1 MRKLYN
7 LNLPWFSLIR
17 TTIHLRSLKIKKI
30 VKIVFPLAIG
40 AFLVWY
46 SLSDIS
52 LKILGTYFKE
62 ANYSFILLG
71 LFFGVLSH
79 LSRAYRW
86 KFMLA
91 PLGFKPKFTNSVLAV
106 LVGYLV
112 NLAIPRA
119 GEVSRALVL
128 TNYEEVPFEK
138 GFGTIVA
145 ERIADLIMML
155 LVVLITLFVQFD
167 FIYNL
172 LISNFNPLKISIA
185 LAILGIGSYMLTSLV
200 KKAKSGFLLKI
211 KTFVSGL
218 IEGVTS
224 IFKMKNKW
232 AFIFHT
238 VFIWSMY
245 IAMFWATIPAID
257 GLNVPLGGILIGFIA
272 GGFSIAATNG
282 GVGLYPI
289 AVASALALFDIPAE
303 TATAFGW
310 IMWTAQTA
318 MIVVFGGFAFLF
330 LPIFNKNK

>member
-1 MRKLYN
+1 MDIKKV
-7 LNLPWFSLIR
+7 
-17 TTIHLRSLKIKKI
+17 LKI
-30 VKIVFPLAIG
+30 VLPLALG
-40 AFLVWY
+40 SFLVWY

-52 LKILGTYFKE
+52 LETLGNYFKE
-62 ANYSFILLG
+62 ANYSFIFLG
-71 LFFGVLSH
+71 LFFGILSH

-86 KFMLA
+86 KFMLE
-91 PLGFKPKFTNSVLAV
+91 PLGFKPKFTNSILAV

-119 GEVSRALVL
+119 GEISRATVM
-128 TNYEEVPFEK
+128 TNYEKIPFEK
-138 GFGTIVA
+138 AFGTIVA

-155 LVVLITLFVQFD
+155 SIVAITLFVQYD
-167 FIYNL
+167 FIYDL
-172 LISNFNPLKISIA
+172 LTKNFNPLKISIGFA
-185 LAILGIGSYMLTSLV
+185 VLIVGFYIFTSFV
-200 KKAKSGFLLKI
+200 KKATSGFLLKI

-238 VFIWSMY
+238 VFIWAMY
-245 IAMFWATIPAID
+245 VAMFWATIPAIE
-257 GLNVPLGGILIGFIA
+257 GLNVPFGGILIGFIA

-282 GVGLYPI
+282 GIGLYPI

-318 MIVVFGGFAFLF
+318 MIVIFGGLAFLL
-330 LPIFNKNK
+330 LPIYNKNT

>member
-1 MRKLYN
+1 MDIKKV
-7 LNLPWFSLIR
+7 
-17 TTIHLRSLKIKKI
+17 LKI
-30 VKIVFPLAIG
+30 VLPLALG
-40 AFLVWY
+40 SFLVWY

-52 LKILGTYFKE
+52 LETLGNYFKE
-62 ANYSFILLG
+62 ANYSFIFLG
-71 LFFGVLSH
+71 LFFGILSH

-86 KFMLA
+86 KFMLE
-91 PLGFKPKFTNSVLAV
+91 PLGFKPKFINSILAV

-119 GEVSRALVL
+119 GEISRATVM
-128 TNYEEVPFEK
+128 TNYEKIPFEK
-138 GFGTIVA
+138 AFGTIVA

-155 LVVLITLFVQFD
+155 SIVAITLFVQYD
-167 FIYNL
+167 FIYDL
-172 LISNFNPLKISIA
+172 LTKNFNPLKISVGF
-185 LAILGIGSYMLTSLV
+185 AILIVGFYIFTSFV
-200 KKAKSGFLLKI
+200 KKATSGFLLKI

-238 VFIWSMY
+238 VFIWAMY
-245 IAMFWATIPAID
+245 VAMFWATIPAIE
-257 GLNVPLGGILIGFIA
+257 GLNVPFGGILIGFIA

-282 GVGLYPI
+282 GIGLYPI

-318 MIVVFGGFAFLF
+318 MIVIFGGLAFLL
-330 LPIFNKNK
+330 LPIYNKNT

>member
-1 MRKLYN
+1 MDIKKV
-7 LNLPWFSLIR
+7 
-17 TTIHLRSLKIKKI
+17 LKI
-30 VKIVFPLAIG
+30 VLPLALG
-40 AFLVWY
+40 SFLVWY

-52 LKILGTYFKE
+52 LEILGNYFKE

-71 LFFGVLSH
+71 LFFGILSH

-86 KFMLA
+86 KFMLE
-91 PLGFKPKFTNSVLAV
+91 PLGFKPKFINSVLAV

-119 GEVSRALVL
+119 GEISRATVM
-128 TNYEEVPFEK
+128 TNYEKIPFEK
-138 GFGTIVA
+138 AFGTIVA

-155 LVVLITLFVQFD
+155 SIIAITLFVQFD
-167 FIYNL
+167 FIYDL
-172 LISNFNPLKISIA
+172 LTKNFNPLKISIG
-185 LAILGIGSYMLTSLV
+185 LAVLIVGFYIFTSFV
-200 KKAKSGFLLKI
+200 KKATSGFLLKI

-238 VFIWSMY
+238 VFIWAMY
-245 IAMFWATIPAID
+245 VAMFWATIPAIE
-257 GLNVPLGGILIGFIA
+257 GLNLPFGGILIGFIA

-282 GVGLYPI
+282 GIGLYPI
-289 AVASALALFDIPAE
+289 AVAGALALFNVPTE

-318 MIVVFGGFAFLF
+318 MIVVFGGLAFLL
-330 LPIFNKNK
+330 LPIYNKNT

>member
-1 MRKLYN
+1 MDIKKV
-7 LNLPWFSLIR
+7 
-17 TTIHLRSLKIKKI
+17 LKI
-30 VKIVFPLAIG
+30 VLPLALG
-40 AFLVWY
+40 SFLVWY

-52 LKILGTYFKE
+52 LEILGNYFKE
-62 ANYSFILLG
+62 AKYSFIFLG
-71 LFFGVLSH
+71 LFFGILSH

-86 KFMLA
+86 KFMLE
-91 PLGFKPKFTNSVLAV
+91 PLGFKPKFINSILAV

-119 GEVSRALVL
+119 GEISRATVM
-128 TNYEEVPFEK
+128 TNYEKIPFEK
-138 GFGTIVA
+138 AFGTIVA

-155 LVVLITLFVQFD
+155 SIVAITLFVQYD
-167 FIYNL
+167 FIYDL
-172 LISNFNPLKISIA
+172 LTKNFNPLKISIGFA
-185 LAILGIGSYMLTSLV
+185 VLIVGFYIFTSFV
-200 KKAKSGFLLKI
+200 KKATSGFLLKI

-238 VFIWSMY
+238 VFIWAMY
-245 IAMFWATIPAID
+245 VAMFWATIPAIE
-257 GLNVPLGGILIGFIA
+257 GLNVPFGGILIGFIA

-282 GVGLYPI
+282 GIGLYPI

-318 MIVVFGGFAFLF
+318 MIVIFGGLAFLL
-330 LPIFNKNK
+330 LPIYNKNT

>member
-1 MRKLYN
+1 MDIKKV
-7 LNLPWFSLIR
+7 
-17 TTIHLRSLKIKKI
+17 LKI
-30 VKIVFPLAIG
+30 VLPLALG
-40 AFLVWY
+40 SFLVWY

-52 LKILGTYFKE
+52 LEILGNYFKE
-62 ANYSFILLG
+62 AKYSFIFLG
-71 LFFGVLSH
+71 LFFGILSH

-86 KFMLA
+86 KFMLE
-91 PLGFKPKFTNSVLAV
+91 PLGFKPKFINSILAV

-119 GEVSRALVL
+119 GEISRATVM
-128 TNYEEVPFEK
+128 TNYEKIPFEK
-138 GFGTIVA
+138 AFGTIVA

-155 LVVLITLFVQFD
+155 SIVAITLFVQFD
-167 FIYNL
+167 FIYDL
-172 LISNFNPLKISIA
+172 LTKNFNPLKISIGF
-185 LAILGIGSYMLTSLV
+185 AILIVGFYIFTSFV
-200 KKAKSGFLLKI
+200 KKATSGFLLKI

-238 VFIWSMY
+238 VFIWAMY
-245 IAMFWATIPAID
+245 VAMFWATIPAIE
-257 GLNVPLGGILIGFIA
+257 GLNVPFGGILIGFIA

-282 GVGLYPI
+282 GIGLYPI

-318 MIVVFGGFAFLF
+318 MIVIFGGLAFLL
-330 LPIFNKNK
+330 LPIYNKNT

>member
-1 MRKLYN
+1 MDIKKV
-7 LNLPWFSLIR
+7 
-17 TTIHLRSLKIKKI
+17 LKI
-30 VKIVFPLAIG
+30 VLPLALG
-40 AFLVWY
+40 SFLVWY

-52 LKILGTYFKE
+52 LETLGNYFKE
-62 ANYSFILLG
+62 ANYSFIFLG
-71 LFFGVLSH
+71 LFFGILSH

-86 KFMLA
+86 KFMLE
-91 PLGFKPKFTNSVLAV
+91 PLGFKPKFTNSILAV

-119 GEVSRALVL
+119 GEISRATVM
-128 TNYEEVPFEK
+128 TNYEKIPFEK
-138 GFGTIVA
+138 AFGTIVA

-155 LVVLITLFVQFD
+155 SIVAITLFVQYD
-167 FIYNL
+167 FIYDL
-172 LISNFNPLKISIA
+172 LTKNFNPLKISIGF
-185 LAILGIGSYMLTSLV
+185 AILIVGFYIFTSFV
-200 KKAKSGFLLKI
+200 KKATSGFLLKI
-211 KTFVSGL
+211 KTFISGL

-238 VFIWSMY
+238 LFIWAMY
-245 IAMFWATIPAID
+245 VAMFWATIPAIE
-257 GLNVPLGGILIGFIA
+257 GLNVPFGGILIGFIA

-282 GVGLYPI
+282 GIGLYPI

-318 MIVVFGGFAFLF
+318 MIVIFGGLAFLL
-330 LPIFNKNK
+330 LPIYNKNT